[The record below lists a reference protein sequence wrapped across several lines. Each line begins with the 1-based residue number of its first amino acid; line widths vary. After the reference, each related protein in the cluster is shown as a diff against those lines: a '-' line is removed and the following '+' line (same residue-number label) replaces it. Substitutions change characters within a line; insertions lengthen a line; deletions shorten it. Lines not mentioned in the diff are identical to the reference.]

1 MEGKL
6 QFHSGLVLMAQVPV
20 PCWNQMQAHIF
31 ESFQLEGSYVG
42 DLVYSVKGHLRLSQP
57 DPILLGVRKWDLLMT
72 YLTARTLMSYFPGTL
87 DGIPGSCHEAF
98 SGAIRTGGEDGG
110 E

>member
-1 MEGKL
+1 
-6 QFHSGLVLMAQVPV
+6 MALVPV

-57 DPILLGVRKWDLLMT
+57 DPHPARSEEAGFTDDILDSTHLDVL
-72 YLTARTLMSYFPGTL
+72 FPG
-87 DGIPGSCHEAF
+87 D
-98 SGAIRTGGEDGG
+98 IRWNTRHLP
-110 E
+110 